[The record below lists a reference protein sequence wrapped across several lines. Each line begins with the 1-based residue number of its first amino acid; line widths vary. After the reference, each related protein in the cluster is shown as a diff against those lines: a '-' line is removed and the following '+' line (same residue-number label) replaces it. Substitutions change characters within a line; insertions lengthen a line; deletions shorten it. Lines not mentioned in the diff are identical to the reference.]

1 MRIPKVITLI
11 LFFTLHSSLFTQAQK
26 VSVLGDSYSTFEG
39 CMSNDTS
46 AIWYFKP
53 ESPYRNKNNDVT
65 KVEETWWRQ
74 LIGSNKSYSLE
85 VNNSFSGATICYSGY
100 KKGNEPRVPI
110 AGLQDYRDYSNRSFV
125 NRTNTRGTPDTILI
139 CGGTNASWAGPPIRA

>member
-11 LFFTLHSSLFTQAQK
+11 LFFTLHSTLFTQAQK

-39 CMSNDTS
+39 CMSNDTN

-85 VNNSFSGATICYSGY
+85 VNNSFSGATSAIPATRRATS
-100 KKGNEPRVPI
+100 RVC
-110 AGLQDYRDYSNRSFV
+110 R
-125 NRTNTRGTPDTILI
+125 
-139 CGGTNASWAGPPIRA
+139 